1 MAMMKS
7 LRLLL
12 IGVVGIPGLL
22 LLQSPIKSLAAS
34 SIKAKDPGVRLGASD
49 AGSPLSDLTLSQLA
63 FFEAGKEAFD
73 SEEGV
78 AQGLG
83 LLTSLTLA
91 FFTFTELF
99 PSTIL
104 ICPMCLTA

>member
-22 LLQSPIKSLAAS
+22 LLPMPTNSFATSPF
-34 SIKAKDPGVRLGASD
+34 KAKDPGVRLGTPD
-49 AGSPLSDLTLSQLA
+49 AGSPLSDLTLSELA
-63 FFEAGKEAFD
+63 FFEVGKEAFD

-91 FFTFTELF
+91 FFAFTEFF

-104 ICPMCLTA
+104 ISPMCLTV

>member
-1 MAMMKS
+1 MKS

-12 IGVVGIPGLL
+12 ITLVGILGLL
-22 LLQSPIKSLAAS
+22 FLHPPINSFAAFS
-34 SIKAKDPGVRLGASD
+34 FKAKDPGVRLGAPG
-49 AGSPLSDLTLSQLA
+49 AGNPLSDLSLSQLA
-63 FFEAGKEAFD
+63 FFEAGKVAFD

-78 AQGLG
+78 AQGFG

-91 FFTFTELF
+91 LFTFTELF

-104 ICPMCLTA
+104 ISPMCLTA